1 LEEEVR
7 EEEEEVG
14 EKKVEQKVREEVGQD
29 VEVNINKRVLVQYW
43 TKKTIRHFFTRNKNS
58 IL

>member
-14 EKKVEQKVREEVGQD
+14 EKKVEQNVREEVGQD
-29 VEVNINKRVLVQYW
+29 VEVNINKWVLVQYW